1 MYINKQVK
9 SLNMMAGIVTL
20 EVCSEQ
26 LEQSGIKLKFRNKMG
41 ADMVV
46 SKWVFL
52 QFYFPNFWRIV
63 E

>member
-1 MYINKQVK
+1 
-9 SLNMMAGIVTL
+9 MMAGIVTL